1 MRLRAY
7 FTVEASYIFAFIA
20 FLVVAFIRLDYK
32 LHDRV
37 VNDSCKIQA
46 GVMRYQAKAFYYD
59 VNRHSLDYLQIIASP
74 IIGDN
79 EDFTQNMYK
88 VIEKKQGEYYK
99 ELKFGTGDINLSN
112 TSEMIAVKK
121 NADVVRAG
129 GRIVEII
136 GDIKDEG

>member
-37 VNDSCKIQA
+37 VNDSCMIQA

-99 ELKFGTGDINLSN
+99 ELKLGTGDINLSN